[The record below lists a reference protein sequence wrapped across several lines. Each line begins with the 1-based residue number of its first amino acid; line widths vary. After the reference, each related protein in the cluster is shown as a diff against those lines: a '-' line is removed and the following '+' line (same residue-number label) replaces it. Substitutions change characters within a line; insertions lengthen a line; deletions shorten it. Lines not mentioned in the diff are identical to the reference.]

1 MFPAKA
7 LGPTVFDF
15 NSLGLESMQHAFVR
29 QKRVCSCLWACPW
42 SRHLFDISMAEIE
55 LIIGPNGIT
64 DDAEWE
70 SMAFGGIHAPIQP
83 ISAF

>member
-1 MFPAKA
+1 
-7 LGPTVFDF
+7 
-15 NSLGLESMQHAFVR
+15 
-29 QKRVCSCLWACPW
+29 
-42 SRHLFDISMAEIE
+42 MAEIE